1 MKLLEMVAG
10 STQEWHAAH
19 VQMTAGELYQFG
31 DELAATIRHPST
43 QSMLGWQAQA
53 GARMAAI
60 LAEHDRR
67 WRAVWRCTCNEG
79 LSELLEKIYSVS

>member
-1 MKLLEMVAG
+1 MNITDMVAG
-10 STQEWHAAH
+10 STQEWHAQH
-19 VQMTAGELYQFG
+19 VKMTAVELYAFG

-60 LAEHDRR
+60 VAEHDRR
-67 WRAVWRCTCNEG
+67 WRSVWRCTCNQD

>member
-1 MKLLEMVAG
+1 MNITQMVTG
-10 STQEWHAAH
+10 TPQDWHKH
-19 VQMTAGELYQFG
+19 DTGLTAGELYQFG

-60 LAEHDRR
+60 VAEHDRR
-67 WRAVWRCTCNEG
+67 WRSIWRCTCNQD